1 MIAKEVVYKLE
12 LKHKIAITLSLLFF
26 VLSGVLVIRASLSGS
41 SRSTMFLTLFIT
53 SLIVLVA
60 VAVIASRKSTEI
72 RAVEV
77 TPLRIVE
84 VKPELVGAVL
94 IRNRFFQAVAL
105 VYALSSA
112 ILPNSPDVAR
122 VLKEQ
127 IGKQNV

>member
-1 MIAKEVVYKLE
+1 MMAKEVVYKLE
-12 LKHKIAITLSLLFF
+12 LKHKISITLSLLFF

-94 IRNRFFQAVAL
+94 IRNRFFRRSHSFTHCRL
-105 VYALSSA
+105 F
-112 ILPNSPDVAR
+112 
-122 VLKEQ
+122 
-127 IGKQNV
+127 